1 MFVPDD
7 CIMSNTPVP
16 MLAVEKPDMDESI
29 DAQSTEKLLH
39 SIANAQGMLC
49 RLPLKIDSTLFLGI
63 LDEKEKLTFK
73 IRQANDDAQTS
84 FAVGMVLT
92 NNFKKDY
99 AQVHYCHLR
108 KPTYANQPTQTN
120 LRNVLK
126 NLENAL

>member
-1 MFVPDD
+1 MHKV
-7 CIMSNTPVP
+7 CCV
-16 MLAVEKPDMDESI
+16 
-29 DAQSTEKLLH
+29 
-39 SIANAQGMLC
+39 GY
-49 RLPLKIDSTLFLGI
+49 PLKSILFLGI

-108 KPTYANQPTQTN
+108 KPTYANPPTQTN
-120 LRNVLK
+120 LSNVLK
-126 NLENAL
+126 NLKNAL

>member
-49 RLPLKIDSTLFLGI
+49 RLPLSFKNRSILFLGI

-99 AQVHYCHLR
+99 AQVYYLHLR
-108 KPTYANQPTQTN
+108 IPTSVTFQ
-120 LRNVLK
+120 K
-126 NLENAL
+126 N

>member
-16 MLAVEKPDMDESI
+16 MLAVEKPDTDESI

-39 SIANAQGMLC
+39 SIANAQGMLF
-49 RLPLKIDSTLFLGI
+49 RLPLKFIWFSGI

-99 AQVHYCHLR
+99 AQVH
-108 KPTYANQPTQTN
+108 
-120 LRNVLK
+120 
-126 NLENAL
+126 